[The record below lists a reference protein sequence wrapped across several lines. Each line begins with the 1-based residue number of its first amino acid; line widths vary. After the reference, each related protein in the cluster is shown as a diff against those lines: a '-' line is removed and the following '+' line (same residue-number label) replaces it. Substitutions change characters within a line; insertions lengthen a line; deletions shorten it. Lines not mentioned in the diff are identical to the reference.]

1 MWPVLLTNQGMIRT
15 SRHLIRT
22 LAALLLLAIPA
33 VHLAADPVPAFL
45 IESIEV
51 EGGSRAVDRIVIAES
66 RLHLKQTYDESEL
79 RAAMARIQRL
89 PFVVSTDFRLAKG
102 TVPGTYVLII
112 RVRRMTPFFL
122 DAETNAQWTHATR
135 LEPLPSGGYQ
145 FVTRIERRDE
155 HHIVA
160 GARTFL
166 GANGVV
172 TATAERVSLRNDR
185 YTLTLSEYDLFGS
198 RASVTAVMSYLE
210 APGANRSGDPLARND
225 WHHRDNVLYEI
236 IGVIPIT
243 GSDSLRG
250 SWQHEELP
258 GRYNAISPQDG
269 QYHYVLQSL
278 PEISKELFWIHDT
291 TNDPLLPT
299 SGTRWTLGGTRI
311 SMPTTTTTTFG
322 TVQARQLAATFE
334 HTVPVFDSQAL
345 TVGGTGL
352 QFNRVV
358 HDYTIFALYG
368 YDLSSHVRSGDLRLE
383 LGGRKEIFETRV
395 QRTLHSHR
403 TQRSSQAFVNAS
415 AVYRNVWG
423 VLRFTVEYEG
433 WEKQ

>member
-1 MWPVLLTNQGMIRT
+1 MWPVLLMNQGMIRT
-15 SRHLIRT
+15 SRLLIRN

-51 EGGSRAVDRIVIAES
+51 EGGSRAADRIVIAES
-66 RLHLKQTYDESEL
+66 RLQVKQSYDESEL

-89 PFVVSTDFRLAKG
+89 PFIVSTDFRLAKG
-102 TVPGTYVLII
+102 TMPGTYVLII
-112 RVRRMTPFFL
+112 RIRRMTPFFL
-122 DAETNAQWTHATR
+122 DAETNAQWTHLR
-135 LEPLPSGGYQ
+135 RIENLPSGGFR
-145 FVTRIERRDE
+145 FVSRLARRDE

-160 GARTFL
+160 GARTFV
-166 GANGVV
+166 GANGVI
-172 TATAERVSLRNDR
+172 TATGERVSLRNDR
-185 YTLTLSEYDLFGS
+185 YTLTFSQYDLLGS
-198 RASVTAVMSYLE
+198 RASVTAVVSYLE

-236 IGVIPIT
+236 VGVLPIT

-250 SWQHEELP
+250 SWQHEEIP

-278 PEISKELFWIHDT
+278 PEISKDLFWIHDT
-291 TNDPLLPT
+291 TDDPLLPT

-311 SMPTTTTTTFG
+311 SMPTTTTVSFG
-322 TVQARQLAATFE
+322 TVQRRQLAATFE
-334 HTVPVFDSQAL
+334 HTFPLFESQAL
-345 TVGGTGL
+345 TLGGKGV
-352 QFNRVV
+352 QYDRIVRN
-358 HDYTIFALYG
+358 YTALAVYG

-383 LGGRKEIFETRV
+383 LGGRKEISTVRR
-395 QRTLHSHR
+395 QRTLHSYSID
-403 TQRSSQAFVNAS
+403 RSSQAFVNAS

-433 WEKQ
+433 WEKP